1 MLADEDVVVVGRVS
15 SVHGIK
21 GMVKVYSYTDPMDN
35 ILDYQPWHLKEAG
48 GWRPVKVTGARRQGN
63 TLVAALDGETDRDQ
77 ARDRFV
83 GRDIAVPKSVLPVL
97 PENDFYWRDLI
108 GLRVRLEDGRDL
120 GKVRTLL
127 ETGANDVLA
136 VQGDANSLD
145 RQERLIPWTP
155 GVHITGVD
163 LDKGL
168 ITVDWDPEF

>member
-21 GMVKVYSYTDPMDN
+21 GLVKVFSYTDPMDN
-35 ILDYQPWHLKEAG
+35 ILEYQPWHLKEVG
-48 GWRPVKVTGARRQGN
+48 GWQPVKVAGARRQGN
-63 TLVAALDGETDRDQ
+63 TLVAALDGETDRDR

-83 GRDIAVPKSVLPVL
+83 GRDIAVPKSVLPDL
-97 PENDFYWRDLI
+97 PDDEFYWRDLI

-120 GKVRTLL
+120 GKVRALM

-136 VQGDANSLD
+136 VKGDADSLD
-145 RQERLIPWTP
+145 QKERLIPWTP
-155 GVHITGVD
+155 GVHVTAVD
-163 LDKGL
+163 LDKGH